1 MALKVYARVCVRGV
15 LGEGASG
22 TRAEGRRLGLAAWE
36 GEAALGEGAA
46 GVGRE
51 GER

>member
-1 MALKVYARVCVRGV
+1 M
-15 LGEGASG
+15 GEGAGG
-22 TRAEGRRLGLAAWE
+22 TRVEGRRLGLAAWE